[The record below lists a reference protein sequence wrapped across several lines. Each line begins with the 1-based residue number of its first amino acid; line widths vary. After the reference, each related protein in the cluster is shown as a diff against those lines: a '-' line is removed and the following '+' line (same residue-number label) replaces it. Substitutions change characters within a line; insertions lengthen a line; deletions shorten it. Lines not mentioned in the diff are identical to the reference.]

1 MSLYYAFLSDPRRRS
16 ITLHELTTMT
26 RLLSVLKNDIL
37 LPQPPNIDI
46 SGPPPLLG
54 PNIVEFLV
62 DCLGLPADTI
72 RACWDGFKEEVWT
85 APMPTLSKEEKGMFA
100 EHGWHR
106 GLTYLTLFPPMHQCR
121 NDDCTHTTPLKK
133 EESRQVVVYTV
144 ADGAVPAWSIHLYCP
159 SCNTNFH
166 HNYAVNGGTRTYYPT
181 LPTYVQV
188 GEHQFI
194 ERKLVGLWISLHLT
208 AWVSFTNCSRSYAM
222 ALAGD
227 TSAIEKAGW
236 QFGTELTTDHVSNAF
251 IIATLLDYH
260 ERKGTVLDVPHTGD
274 KRDRFVEAMRERNR
288 EVVECGQDEI
298 KHTCDK
304 CTRVWKEEDGTE
316 RDVQVIVGD
325 GLAMGHPKC
334 GHDHCTNELS
344 NNRDRFCS
352 DHAGDIFKCSIV
364 GCEEPVVPDRKACSN
379 PDHLKM
385 EDMYYLRT
393 SAAFTLTDRLSKHR
407 VAHPTDADPD
417 ADPDADAEA
426 ESICL
431 RSVRMATSALITT
444 GPAGSVGVD
453 DPLLVDMSPN
463 PSSTSP
469 DPNDASPDPND
480 ASADP
485 NDVSADPSDASAPN
499 NNSDLVET
507 NPAATPTATPA
518 ADTTSL
524 PPVPPT
530 NAESTT
536 PCEATKAEGGNR
548 KFKAHFARLR
558 SHNEFGISFT
568 CGIWAQRAT
577 MYTDEAVSNALLCVQ
592 KSFSVPGARKPDIF
606 VYDTNCN
613 AKQQVEA
620 HKNTHWRWFQ
630 DVGLPVDVF
639 HFLHKHGVG
648 HTFCQ
653 EWCNPA
659 KFPEL
664 MNEDRTKWWFNT
676 SIAEQ
681 NNVWL
686 GGYHSMCR
694 EMGAV
699 KYNFFLNEMV
709 RLHNKETL
717 AKLEAAGANPR
728 YWSV

>member
-1 MSLYYAFLSDPRRRS
+1 MSLYYAFLATSVAAASP
-16 ITLHELTTMT
+16 HAELTTMT

-72 RACWDGFKEEVWT
+72 RACWDGFKEEVWA
-85 APMPTLSKEEKGMFA
+85 APMPTLSKEEKGLFA

-106 GLTYLTLFPPMHQCR
+106 GLTYLTLFPPTHQSSCI
-121 NDDCTHTTPLKK
+121 P
-133 EESRQVVVYTV
+133 SP
-144 ADGAVPAWSIHLYCP
+144 DGAVPAWSIHLYCP

-325 GLAMGHPKC
+325 GLAMGPPKC

-352 DHAGDIFKCSIV
+352 DHAADIFKCAIV

-379 PDHLKM
+379 PEHLKM

-417 ADPDADAEA
+417 AEPDADAEA
-426 ESICL
+426 EVDAQPDNGANDEEHLFEVGGDDGDI
-431 RSVRMATSALITT
+431 RLITT

-453 DPLLVDMSPN
+453 DPVVDASPN

-469 DPNDASPDPND
+469 DSNDASPDPNN
-480 ASADP
+480 ASADQ
-485 NDVSADPSDASAPN
+485 NDVSSPN
-499 NNSDLVET
+499 NNPLTVDDPVET
-507 NPAATPTATPA
+507 DPA
-518 ADTTSL
+518 
-524 PPVPPT
+524 V
-530 NAESTT
+530 

-568 CGIWAQRAT
+568 CGIWAQRRPCIRT
-577 MYTDEAVSNALLCVQ
+577 KQYPMHCCVFRSLFPSRALASPTSLSTTPTVTPSSRL
-592 KSFSVPGARKPDIF
+592 KRTRTPIGAGSRMSAYP
-606 VYDTNCN
+606 
-613 AKQQVEA
+613 
-620 HKNTHWRWFQ
+620 W
-630 DVGLPVDVF
+630 DVF